1 MPTTAVDDSYEIDVD
16 GPSYDEPAVA
26 PTPGVAADLPVKA
39 RREAKAK
46 RLKEPKAPKRP
57 KEPKQAKEPRPAK
70 PAKVPRPPK
79 MRKPPKVRTGN
90 ANRFWAIAAGVAGAI
105 GLVSSMI
112 LATGALFFALDAGQ
126 GSTLF
131 THLSDVCDGLVGPLK
146 DVFSFSGIN
155 ANKKE
160 ALVAWGT
167 GSMAYL
173 LVGRFVQSIFMSRIK
188 D

>member
-1 MPTTAVDDSYEIDVD
+1 MP
-16 GPSYDEPAVA
+16 PA
-26 PTPGVAADLPVKA
+26 PEVAADLSVEG
-39 RREAKAK
+39 RRETKVK
-46 RLKEPKAPKRP
+46 RPKEPKAPKRA
-57 KEPKQAKEPRPAK
+57 KEPKSAEPVK
-70 PAKVPRPPK
+70 PTKVPRPPK
-79 MRKPPKVRTGN
+79 TRKPPKVRTGI
-90 ANRFWAIAAGVAGAI
+90 ANRSWAIAAGVAGAI

-126 GSTLF
+126 ASALF

-146 DVFSFSGIN
+146 DVFSFTGVN

>member
-1 MPTTAVDDSYEIDVD
+1 
-16 GPSYDEPAVA
+16 
-26 PTPGVAADLPVKA
+26 
-39 RREAKAK
+39 
-46 RLKEPKAPKRP
+46 
-57 KEPKQAKEPRPAK
+57 
-70 PAKVPRPPK
+70 

-126 GSTLF
+126 SSTLF
-131 THLSDVCDGLVGPLK
+131 THLSDLCDGLVGPLK

-160 ALVAWGT
+160 TLLAWGT